1 MTGAAVAA
9 FLSDGRLHLQHGPI
23 DLIIEANGDAKEISI
38 AYGVMAKR
46 FETVLDELV
55 LELKSLRQEFS
66 SADNAKSPIA
76 RRMIVAAQKH
86 NDEFVTPMAAVAGS
100 VADEIVEI
108 GWTSSSLKKLYVNN
122 GGDIAFRVGSGEQVV
137 VGVTKSVID
146 PTLIGRLHFSSK
158 SNVCGVA
165 TSGFGGRSRTFGIA
179 DAVTVVSSCSADADV
194 AATLI
199 ANHVSLGSHPQVKVI
214 AANSVDATSDLGDR
228 LVTSSV
234 GNLTKQ
240 EIETALDNGVE
251 KAKAMCTR
259 GTIEGAFLALRG
271 SVRSVGKFDCNY
283 LVDGKV
289 SW

>member
-1 MTGAAVAA
+1 VTGAAVAA

-23 DLIIEANGDAKEISI
+23 DLIIEANGDAKDISI
-38 AYGVMAKR
+38 AYDAMAKR

-55 LELKSLRQEFS
+55 LELKSLRQEVS

-76 RRMIVAAQKH
+76 KRMIIAARKF

-146 PTLIGRLHFSSK
+146 PTLIGRLHFSAN
-158 SNVCGVA
+158 SNVRGVA
-165 TSGFGGRSRTFGIA
+165 TSGFGWRSRTFGIA
-179 DAVTVVSSCSADADV
+179 DAVTVVSSCAAAADV

-199 ANHVSLGSHPQVKVI
+199 ANHVSLGDHPQVKVI
-214 AANSVDATSDLGDR
+214 AANLIDESSDLGDR

-240 EIETALDNGVE
+240 EIETALDKGEHRANE
-251 KAKAMCTR
+251 LYAKQL
-259 GTIEGAFLALRG
+259 ISGAFLALRG
-271 SVRSVGKFDCNY
+271 SVRSVGKFDFNH

>member
-1 MTGAAVAA
+1 VTGAAVAA

-38 AYGVMAKR
+38 AYDAMAKR

-55 LELKSLRQEFS
+55 PELATLRQEVS
-66 SADNAKSPIA
+66 SAENAKSPIA
-76 RRMIVAAQKH
+76 KRMIVATQKF

-146 PTLIGRLHFSSK
+146 PTLIGRLHFSAN
-158 SNVCGVA
+158 SNVRGVA

-179 DAVTVVSSCSADADV
+179 DAVTVVSTCAAAADV

-199 ANHVSLGSHPQVKVI
+199 ANHVSLGDHPQVKVI
-214 AANSVDATSDLGDR
+214 AANLIDESSDLGDR

-240 EIETALDNGVE
+240 EIETALDKGEHRANE
-251 KAKAMCTR
+251 LYAKQL
-259 GTIEGAFLALRG
+259 ISGAFLALRG
-271 SVRSVGKFDCNY
+271 SVRSVGKFDFNY
-283 LVDGKV
+283 LVDGNV
-289 SW
+289 S

>member
-1 MTGAAVAA
+1 VTGAAVAA

-38 AYGVMAKR
+38 AYDAMAKR

-55 LELKSLRQEFS
+55 PELKSLRQEVS

-76 RRMIVAAQKH
+76 KRMIIAARKF

-146 PTLIGRLHFSSK
+146 PTIIGRLHFSAN
-158 SNVCGVA
+158 SNVRGVA

-179 DAVTVVSSCSADADV
+179 DAVTVVSTCAAAADV

-199 ANHVSLGSHPQVKVI
+199 ANHVSLGDHPQVKVI
-214 AANSVDATSDLGDR
+214 AANLIDESSDLGDR

-240 EIETALDNGVE
+240 EIETALDKGEHRANE
-251 KAKAMCTR
+251 LYAKQL
-259 GTIEGAFLALRG
+259 ISGAFLALRG
-271 SVRSVGKFDCNY
+271 SVRSVGKFDFNY
-283 LVDGKV
+283 LVDGNV
-289 SW
+289 S

>member
-38 AYGVMAKR
+38 AYDAMAKR

-55 LELKSLRQEFS
+55 LELKSLRQEVS
-66 SADNAKSPIA
+66 VADNAKSPIA
-76 RRMIVAAQKH
+76 KRMIIAALKF

-146 PTLIGRLHFSSK
+146 PTLIGRLHFSAN
-158 SNVCGVA
+158 SNVHGVA

-179 DAVTVVSSCSADADV
+179 DAVTVVSSCAAAADV

-199 ANHVSLGSHPQVKVI
+199 ANHVSLGDHPQVKVI
-214 AANSVDATSDLGDR
+214 AANLIDESSDLGDR

-240 EIETALDNGVE
+240 EIETALDKGEHRANE
-251 KAKAMCTR
+251 LYAKQL
-259 GTIEGAFLALRG
+259 ISGAFLALRG
-271 SVRSVGKFDCNY
+271 SVRSVGKFSY
-283 LVDGKV
+283 TQI
-289 SW
+289 

>member
-1 MTGAAVAA
+1 VTGAAVAA

-38 AYGVMAKR
+38 AYDAMARR
-46 FETVLDELV
+46 FENVLDELV
-55 LELKSLRQEFS
+55 LELKSLRQEVS
-66 SADNAKSPIA
+66 SADNVKSPIA
-76 RRMIVAAQKH
+76 RRMIIAARKF

-100 VADEIVEI
+100 VADEIVQI
-108 GWTSSSLKKLYVNN
+108 GWTSSPLKKLYVNN

-146 PTLIGRLHFSSK
+146 QTLIGRLHFSAE

-179 DAVTVVSSCSADADV
+179 DAVTVLSSCAADADV

-199 ANHVSLGSHPQVKVI
+199 ANHVSLGTHPQVKVI

-240 EIETALDNGVE
+240 EIEIALDNGVE
-251 KAKAMCTR
+251 KAKAMCAR

-271 SVRSVGKFDCNY
+271 SVRSVGKFNCNY

>member
-1 MTGAAVAA
+1 M
-9 FLSDGRLHLQHGPI
+9 
-23 DLIIEANGDAKEISI
+23 
-38 AYGVMAKR
+38 
-46 FETVLDELV
+46 
-55 LELKSLRQEFS
+55 
-66 SADNAKSPIA
+66 
-76 RRMIVAAQKH
+76 
-86 NDEFVTPMAAVAGS
+86 
-100 VADEIVEI
+100 
-108 GWTSSSLKKLYVNN
+108 
-122 GGDIAFRVGSGEQVV
+122 
-137 VGVTKSVID
+137 ID

-240 EIETALDNGVE
+240 EIETALDNGE
-251 KAKAMCTR
+251 HRANELYAKQL
-259 GTIEGAFLALRG
+259 ISGAFLALRG
-271 SVRSVGKFDCNY
+271 SVRSVGEFSY
-283 LVDGKV
+283 TQI
-289 SW
+289 

>member
-1 MTGAAVAA
+1 
-9 FLSDGRLHLQHGPI
+9 
-23 DLIIEANGDAKEISI
+23 
-38 AYGVMAKR
+38 MAKR

-55 LELKSLRQEFS
+55 LELKSLRQEVS
-66 SADNAKSPIA
+66 SADDAKSPIA
-76 RRMIVAAQKH
+76 KRMIIAARKF

-108 GWTSSSLKKLYVNN
+108 GWKSSSLKKLYVNN

-146 PTLIGRLHFSSK
+146 PTLIGRLHFSAG
-158 SNVCGVA
+158 SNVRGIA

-179 DAVTVVSSCSADADV
+179 DAVTVVGSCAADADV

-199 ANHVSLGSHPQVKVI
+199 ANHVSLGDHPQVKVI

-240 EIETALDNGVE
+240 EIETALDNGE
-251 KAKAMCTR
+251 HRANELYAKQL
-259 GTIEGAFLALRG
+259 ISGAFLALRG
-271 SVRSVGKFDCNY
+271 SVRSVGEFSY
-283 LVDGKV
+283 TQI
-289 SW
+289 

>member
-1 MTGAAVAA
+1 VTGAAVAA

-38 AYGVMAKR
+38 AYDAMAKR

-55 LELKSLRQEFS
+55 LELKSLRQEVS

-76 RRMIVAAQKH
+76 KRMIIAARKF

-146 PTLIGRLHFSSK
+146 PTLIGRLHFSAN
-158 SNVCGVA
+158 SNVRGVA

-179 DAVTVVSSCSADADV
+179 DAVTVVSTCAAAADV

-199 ANHVSLGSHPQVKVI
+199 ANHVSLGDHPQVKVI
-214 AANSVDATSDLGDR
+214 AANLIDESSDLGDR

-240 EIETALDNGVE
+240 EIETALDKGEHRANE
-251 KAKAMCTR
+251 LYAKQL
-259 GTIEGAFLALRG
+259 ISGAFLALRG
-271 SVRSVGKFDCNY
+271 SVRSVGKFDFNY
-283 LVDGKV
+283 LVDGNV
-289 SW
+289 S

>member
-1 MTGAAVAA
+1 VTGAAVAA

-38 AYGVMAKR
+38 AYDAMAKR

-55 LELKSLRQEFS
+55 LELKSLRQEVS
-66 SADNAKSPIA
+66 VADNAKSPIA
-76 RRMIVAAQKH
+76 KRMIIAALKF

-146 PTLIGRLHFSSK
+146 PTLIGRLHFSAN
-158 SNVCGVA
+158 SNVHGVA

-179 DAVTVVSSCSADADV
+179 DAVTVVSSCAAAADV

-199 ANHVSLGSHPQVKVI
+199 ANHVSLGDHPQVKVI
-214 AANSVDATSDLGDR
+214 AANLIDESSDLGDR

-240 EIETALDNGVE
+240 EIETALDKGEHRANE
-251 KAKAMCTR
+251 LYAKQL
-259 GTIEGAFLALRG
+259 ISGAFLALRG
-271 SVRSVGKFDCNY
+271 SVRSVGKFDFNY
-283 LVDGKV
+283 LVDGNV
-289 SW
+289 S

>member
-38 AYGVMAKR
+38 AYDAMAKR

-55 LELKSLRQEFS
+55 PELATLRQEVS
-66 SADNAKSPIA
+66 SAENAKSPIA
-76 RRMIVAAQKH
+76 KRMIVATQKF

-146 PTLIGRLHFSSK
+146 PTLIGRLHFSAN
-158 SNVCGVA
+158 SNVRGVA

-179 DAVTVVSSCSADADV
+179 DAVTVVSTCAAAADV

-199 ANHVSLGSHPQVKVI
+199 ANHVSLGDHPQVKVI
-214 AANSVDATSDLGDR
+214 AANLIDESSDLGDR

-240 EIETALDNGVE
+240 EIETALDKGEHRANE
-251 KAKAMCTR
+251 LYAKQL
-259 GTIEGAFLALRG
+259 ISGAFLALRG
-271 SVRSVGKFDCNY
+271 SVRSVGKFDFNY
-283 LVDGKV
+283 LVDGNV
-289 SW
+289 S

>member
-1 MTGAAVAA
+1 MTGAAVAV

-38 AYGVMAKR
+38 AYDAMAKR

-55 LELKSLRQEFS
+55 LELKSLRQEVS
-66 SADNAKSPIA
+66 VADNAKSPIA
-76 RRMIVAAQKH
+76 KRMIIAALKF

-146 PTLIGRLHFSSK
+146 PTLIGRLHFSAN
-158 SNVCGVA
+158 SNVRGVA

-179 DAVTVVSSCSADADV
+179 DAVTVVSSCAAAADV

-199 ANHVSLGSHPQVKVI
+199 ANHVSLGDHPQVKVI
-214 AANSVDATSDLGDR
+214 AANLIDESSDLGDR

-240 EIETALDNGVE
+240 EIETALDKGEHRANE
-251 KAKAMCTR
+251 LYAKQL
-259 GTIEGAFLALRG
+259 ISGAFLALRG
-271 SVRSVGKFDCNY
+271 SVRSVGKFDFNY
-283 LVDGKV
+283 LVDGNV
-289 SW
+289 S

>member
-1 MTGAAVAA
+1 VTGAAVAA

-38 AYGVMAKR
+38 AYDAMAKR

-55 LELKSLRQEFS
+55 PELKSLRQEVS

-76 RRMIVAAQKH
+76 KRMIIAARKF

-146 PTLIGRLHFSSK
+146 PTLIGRLHFSAN
-158 SNVCGVA
+158 SNVRGVA

-179 DAVTVVSSCSADADV
+179 DAVTVVSSCAADADV

-199 ANHVSLGSHPQVKVI
+199 ANHVSLGDHPQVSAV
-214 AANSVDATSDLGDR
+214 AANLIDESSDLGGR
-228 LVTSSV
+228 LVTTAV
-234 GNLTKQ
+234 GDLTNY
-240 EIETALDNGVE
+240 EIESALDKGEHRANE
-251 KAKAMCTR
+251 LYSKQL
-259 GTIEGAFLALRG
+259 ISGAFLALRG
-271 SVRSVGKFDCNY
+271 SVRSVGEFSY
-283 LVDGKV
+283 TQI
-289 SW
+289 

>member
-38 AYGVMAKR
+38 AYDAMAKR

-55 LELKSLRQEFS
+55 PELKSLRQEVS

-76 RRMIVAAQKH
+76 KRMIIAARKF

-108 GWTSSSLKKLYVNN
+108 GWKSSSLKKLYVNN

-146 PTLIGRLHFSSK
+146 PTLIGRLHFSAN
-158 SNVCGVA
+158 SNVRGVA

-179 DAVTVVSSCSADADV
+179 DAVTVVSSCAADADV

-199 ANHVSLGSHPQVKVI
+199 ANHVSLGDHPQVKVI
-214 AANSVDATSDLGDR
+214 AANLIDESSDLGDR

-240 EIETALDNGVE
+240 EIETALDNGE
-251 KAKAMCTR
+251 HRANELYAKQL
-259 GTIEGAFLALRG
+259 ISGAFLALRG
-271 SVRSVGKFDCNY
+271 SVRSVGKFSY
-283 LVDGKV
+283 
-289 SW
+289 SQI

>member
-23 DLIIEANGDAKEISI
+23 DLIIEANGDAKEISN
-38 AYGVMAKR
+38 AYDAMAKR
-46 FETVLDELV
+46 FESVLDELV
-55 LELKSLRQEFS
+55 PELALLREEVS
-66 SADNAKSPIA
+66 SADDAKSPIA
-76 RRMIVAAQKH
+76 KRMIIAARKF

-100 VADEIVEI
+100 VADEIVET
-108 GWTSSSLKKLYVNN
+108 GWKSSPLEKLYVNN
-122 GGDIAFRVGSGEQVV
+122 GGDIAFRVGSGEEVV

-146 PTLIGRLHFSSK
+146 PTLIGRLHFSANSD
-158 SNVCGVA
+158 VRGVA

-179 DAVTVVSSCSADADV
+179 DAVTVVSSCAADADV

-199 ANHVSLGSHPQVKVI
+199 ANHVSLGNHPQVRVI

-240 EIETALDNGVE
+240 EIETALDNGVQ
-251 KAKAMCTR
+251 KARAMCSR
-259 GTIEGAFLALRG
+259 RAIEGAFLTLRG
-271 SVRSVGKFDCNY
+271 SVRLVGKFDFNY
-283 LVDGKV
+283 L
-289 SW
+289 

>member
-38 AYGVMAKR
+38 AYDAMAKR

-55 LELKSLRQEFS
+55 FELATLREEVS
-66 SADNAKSPIA
+66 SADNAKSSIA
-76 RRMIVAAQKH
+76 RRMIIAARKF

-122 GGDIAFRVGSGEQVV
+122 GGDIAFRVDSGGEVV

-146 PTLIGRLHFSSK
+146 PTFIGRLHFSAD
-158 SNVCGVA
+158 SNIRGVA

-179 DAVTVVSSCSADADV
+179 DAVTVVSSCAADADV

-199 ANHVSLGSHPQVKVI
+199 ANHVSLGNHPQVKVI

-240 EIETALDNGVE
+240 EIETALDKGEHRANE
-251 KAKAMCTR
+251 LYAKQL
-259 GTIEGAFLALRG
+259 ISGAFFALRG
-271 SVRSVGKFDCNY
+271 SVRSVGKFSY
-283 LVDGKV
+283 TQI
-289 SW
+289 

>member
-1 MTGAAVAA
+1 VTGAAVAA

-38 AYGVMAKR
+38 AYDAMAKR

-55 LELKSLRQEFS
+55 LELKSLRQEVS

-76 RRMIVAAQKH
+76 KRMIIAARKF

-146 PTLIGRLHFSSK
+146 PTLIGRLHFSAN
-158 SNVCGVA
+158 SNVHGVA

-179 DAVTVVSSCSADADV
+179 DAVTVVSSCAAAADV

-199 ANHVSLGSHPQVKVI
+199 ANHVSLGDHPQVKVI
-214 AANSVDATSDLGDR
+214 AANLIDESSDLGDR

-240 EIETALDNGVE
+240 EIETALDKGEHRANE
-251 KAKAMCTR
+251 LYAKQL
-259 GTIEGAFLALRG
+259 ISGAFLALRG
-271 SVRSVGKFDCNY
+271 SVRSVGKFDFNY
-283 LVDGKV
+283 LVDGNV
-289 SW
+289 S